1 MRMKHEMYRDYEQG
15 MDIPCIASK
24 YNLSCEEARDM
35 LGVDEDEEND
45 NEWHR
50 KVWRNMSS
58 IGRYRCYWEIYS
70 RRYTF
75 ICL

>member
-1 MRMKHEMYRDYEQG
+1 MRIKHEMYIDYEQG

-45 NEWHR
+45 NE
-50 KVWRNMSS
+50 
-58 IGRYRCYWEIYS
+58 
-70 RRYTF
+70 
-75 ICL
+75 

>member
-35 LGVDEDEEND
+35 LGVEEDEEND
-45 NEWHR
+45 NE
-50 KVWRNMSS
+50 
-58 IGRYRCYWEIYS
+58 
-70 RRYTF
+70 
-75 ICL
+75 